1 MAQNQMMRGAKVTL
15 RNGAPIEDLRFGGK
29 GGLALSQSTGEVNA
43 WDSKD
48 LLANIGR
55 MLQEASAGNIVQ
67 STSGSE
73 SALSE
78 SQVKE
83 QRRELL
89 EEAVND
95 PTGEK
100 WASLGASI
108 VGSIE
113 DRAERQGILR
123 RICKGATIRQGDV
136 ARVEL
141 KTHQAEGII
150 AVGPTD
156 YGYRLL
162 RGRVF
167 TPQEFELKSNI
178 RVSKMDLDQ
187 INGDLLD
194 RAQQDGLSAIMVAE
208 DRLWKRSVDMAVGIA
223 NPINYVHGDLTPR
236 LLSQLRTQVSSWPMP
251 VSTAIMAADYW
262 NDIVGNDQFTSA
274 LDPVSK
280 YDLITT
286 GRLGTLLGME
296 LITDGFRAPEHR
308 VLNDGELYVV
318 ADQDYHGIYTTRGGT
333 QSTPTSGAN
342 QGNTDRG
349 WLLSSTFSFTL
360 ANVRSVAKAVKA

>member
-1 MAQNQMMRGAKVTL
+1 MRNQMMRNAKVTL
-15 RNGAPIEDLRFGGK
+15 RNGAPIEDLRFAGK
-29 GGLALSQSTGEVNA
+29 G
-43 WDSKD
+43 D
-48 LLANIGR
+48 L
-55 MLQEASAGNIVQ
+55 
-67 STSGSE
+67 
-73 SALSE
+73 ALSE
-78 SQVKE
+78 STGEINAYSQKDLLNNISRLMAEAAQGNLVHSE
-83 QRRELL
+83 SSVQTSVSAAHAAEERRQLV

-95 PTGEK
+95 PSGAK

-123 RICKGATIRQGDV
+123 RVCKGATIRQGDV
-136 ARVEL
+136 ARIEL

-167 TPQEFELKSNI
+167 TPSEFELKSNI

-208 DRLWKRSVDMAVGIA
+208 DRLWKKAVDQAAGVA
-223 NPINYVHGDLTPR
+223 NPVTYIHGDLTPR
-236 LLSQLRTQVSSWPMP
+236 LLSQMKTHVASWPLP
-251 VSTAIMAADYW
+251 VATAILAADYW

-308 VLNDGELYVV
+308 VLEPGELYVV
-318 ADQDYHGIYTTRGGT
+318 ADQDYHGMYTTRGGT

-360 ANVRSVAKAVKA
+360 ANVRSVAKAVKG

>member
-1 MAQNQMMRGAKVTL
+1 MNSIMRGAKVTL
-15 RNGAPIEDLRFGGK
+15 KNGAPIEDLRIGGTEI
-29 GGLALSQSTGEVNA
+29 LSASTGEINA
-43 WDSKD
+43 YNQKD
-48 LLANIGR
+48 LAGRIAQMLAVAAQG
-55 MLQEASAGNIVQ
+55 GFVQ
-67 STSGSE
+67 ASE
-73 SALSE
+73 SGAGTLS
-78 SQVKE
+78 Q
-83 QRRELL
+83 
-89 EEAVND
+89 EEKRQLMAEAAMD
-95 PTGEK
+95 PTGAK
-100 WASLGASI
+100 WESLGSSI

-113 DRAERQGILR
+113 DRAEREGLLR
-123 RICKGATIRQGDV
+123 KVCKGATIKQGDI

-141 KTHQAEGII
+141 KQHMAEAII
-150 AVGPTD
+150 ATGPTD
-156 YGYRLL
+156 FGYRQL

-167 TPQEFELKSNI
+167 TPPEFEIKANL

-194 RAQQDGLSAIMVAE
+194 RAQQDGLSAVMVKE
-208 DRLWKRSVDMAVGIA
+208 DRLWKAACDQSVGVA
-223 NPINYVHGDLTPR
+223 NPITYLNGDLTPR
-236 LLSQLRTQVSSWPMP
+236 LLSMLKTQVSSWPMP
-251 VSTAIMAADYW
+251 VSTAVMAADYW
-262 NDIVGNDQFTSA
+262 NDIIGNAEFMSA

-308 VLNDGELYVV
+308 VLKDGELYVV
-318 ADQDYHGIYTTRGGT
+318 ADQDYHAMYTTRGGT

-360 ANVRSVAKAVKA
+360 ANVRSVSKAVKI

>member
-1 MAQNQMMRGAKVTL
+1 MTNSLMRGAKVTL
-15 RNGAPIEDLRFGGK
+15 RNGAPIEDLRFDGK
-29 GGLALSQSTGEVNA
+29 GDLALSQSTGEINA
-43 WDSKD
+43 YSQQD
-48 LLANIGR
+48 LLQNISRLMAEAAKGNLVHSQSGNQAQSLSTAEKAEL
-55 MLQEASAGNIVQ
+55 LQEAIADE
-67 STSGSE
+67 SG
-73 SALSE
+73 A
-78 SQVKE
+78 
-83 QRRELL
+83 
-89 EEAVND
+89 
-95 PTGEK
+95 K

-108 VGSIE
+108 VASIE
-113 DRAERQGILR
+113 DRAERAGILR
-123 RICKGATIRQGDV
+123 KVCKGATIRQGEV
-136 ARVEL
+136 ARIEL
-141 KTHQAEGII
+141 KIHQAEGII
-150 AVGPTD
+150 ATAPTD

-162 RGRVF
+162 RGRVY

-208 DRLWKRSVDMAVGIA
+208 DRLWKRACDQAVGVA
-223 NPINYVHGDLTPR
+223 NPVSYVHGDLTPR
-236 LLSQLRTQVSSWPMP
+236 LLATLKNSVAAWPLP
-251 VSTAIMAADYW
+251 VTTAVMAQDYW
-262 NDIVGNDQFTSA
+262 QDIVGNDQFTSA

-308 VLNDGELYVV
+308 VLNPGELYVV
-318 ADQDYHGIYTTRGGT
+318 ADQDYHAVYTTRGGT

-360 ANVRSVAKAVKA
+360 ANVRSVAKAVRG